1 MRNILFIS
9 VSLVF
14 CAVLSAQNTYILDVN
29 WDGGSSPL
37 NITQEIRWT
46 NTSDVNVDK
55 ITLLDWN
62 HAYASERSPLGE
74 FLANEFDY
82 KLIRANKKNRGYTII
97 SEIRH
102 NKNNLSWKRLPD
114 AIDIIEVTLPEYVV
128 PKATFS
134 FVIRYTVK
142 LPNASIF
149 KYGISKKEIHAKHWH
164 LVLAS
169 QYPNGNW
176 IKDSNLGLG
185 KPNTIDTKIS
195 YRLHVPKKINTILP
209 IQNNSDYSPLLLTT
223 KDTYM
228 RITSGKYELISDML
242 PNENLGDFNDTLTRI
257 SAFIQEL
264 FPSDQ
269 PQVLLAFQKD
279 YSQKPLLSLESMP
292 KFVDAFDKNQVVE
305 LKLLKA
311 ILEEYIQ
318 SRFINQPKDAAWITE
333 GLPYFLWQQYVNS
346 YYPDLKMTGS
356 LSNWPIIKKHHFTQ
370 APYYRSWE
378 ITANVSANKNR
389 GQSLVTPQNELTRYN
404 RRLANPYRAA
414 LALLYLESYLGDNT
428 VLEAIK
434 TAPKSNR
441 LDVGLKNEL
450 KTKTDKPIDWFFD
463 HYVHQ
468 NNNSD
473 LSLLAKKVNDGQ
485 FKITISD
492 TQKNTVIPLTVIKPN
507 GEENTLW
514 IPNDNL
520 PYEDVFDKKTTKSL
534 ILNKTHFIPELKL
547 NNNSYNLG
555 KKIFRNNLRLRL
567 FQDIP
572 QSGTSVLLLTPELG
586 YNVYDGL
593 LAGLRVGNSS
603 LLNNN
608 FKFKLSPQIGTKSTQ
623 ANGMGYVVG
632 SLYHNK
638 KSHYLTRFTL
648 FGSSYHY
655 AQEKRYSSFSP
666 SIQFYFRPNGIQQN
680 DRTFFLIRHISVL
693 LEDLPKD
700 DNRRNYGVSL
710 ASFQSK
716 SGNALQNISYKTEL
730 QWANTFKKI
739 SAESE
744 YITYYLPNR
753 RATFRVFAGGFLK
766 NKSNDNYFDYN
777 SSRVNDYLFQ
787 YDLYG
792 RSETEGFFSQ
802 QYIKAEGALRTAG
815 NVKSS
820 NKWLITAQSS
830 ITLWQWIEGYVEI
843 GWIKNSKQKTHTH
856 WGTGVSFNLI
866 PDFFEIHFPL
876 YDATGNLMSKRAYPK
891 QIRFQLSLKPSSLV
905 QLFSRS
911 WF

>member
-1 MRNILFIS
+1 MRNNLFVS
-9 VSLVF
+9 VLLVF
-14 CAVLSAQNTYILDVN
+14 CALVGAQNTYTLDVN

-37 NITQEIRWT
+37 NITQEIHWT
-46 NTSDVNVDK
+46 NTSDVPVDK

-62 HAYASERSPLGE
+62 HAYASERSPLGK
-74 FLANEFDY
+74 FLANEYDY
-82 KLIRANKKNRGYTII
+82 KLIRANKGNRGYTTI
-97 SEIRH
+97 SEIHH
-102 NKNNLSWKRLPD
+102 NKNSLTWKRLPD
-114 AIDIIEVTLPEYVV
+114 AIDIIEVTLPKAVV

-134 FVIRYTVK
+134 FVIRYAVK
-142 LPNASIF
+142 LPNATIF
-149 KYGISKKEIHAKHWH
+149 KYGISKKEIYAKHWH

-169 QYPNGNW
+169 QHSNGDW
-176 IKDSNLGLG
+176 IKDSNLGFG
-185 KPNTIDTKIS
+185 EPNTTNTKIS
-195 YRLHVPKKINTILP
+195 YHLRVPDEINALLP
-209 IQNNSDYSPLLLTT
+209 IQNNNDYSPLLLTT
-223 KDTYM
+223 KDTYK
-228 RITSGKYELISDML
+228 RIAFGKSELISDML
-242 PNENLGDFNDTLTRI
+242 PNENLADFNDRLTRI

-264 FPSDQ
+264 FPTER
-269 PQVLLAFQKD
+269 PRVLWALQKD

-292 KFVDAFDKNQVVE
+292 QFVSAFDKNQVIE

-311 ILEEYIQ
+311 ILEEYIHK
-318 SRFINQPKDAAWITE
+318 RFANQPKDAAWITE

-356 LSNWPIIKKHHFTQ
+356 LSNWPIIKKYHFTQ

-378 ITANVSANKNR
+378 IAANISANKNR

-414 LALLYLESYLGDNT
+414 LALLYLESYLGSNT

-434 TAPKSNR
+434 TAAKSNR
-441 LDVGLKNEL
+441 LDVALQKEL

-468 NNNSD
+468 NNNGD
-473 LSLLAKKVNDGQ
+473 LSLSAKKVNDDQ
-485 FKITISD
+485 FKITVSD
-492 TQKNTVIPLTVIKPN
+492 TQKNTVIPLTIIKPN

-514 IPNDNL
+514 LSNANL
-520 PYEDVFDKKTTKSL
+520 PYEAVFDKKDTQSL
-534 ILNKTHFIPELKL
+534 ILNKTHVIPELTL

-572 QSGTSVLLLTPELG
+572 QSGTSVLLLTPEFG

-593 LAGLRVGNSS
+593 LTGLTVGNSS
-603 LLNNN
+603 MLNNN

-638 KSHYLTRFTL
+638 KSHYLSRFTL

-655 AQEKRYSSFSP
+655 APKKRYSVFTP
-666 SIQFYFRPNGIQQN
+666 SVQFYFRPNGIQQN
-680 DRTFFLIRHISVL
+680 DRFFLLLRHVSVRL
-693 LEDLPKD
+693 QDLPKND
-700 DNRRNYGVSL
+700 TRRSYGVSL
-710 ASFQSK
+710 ATFTAK
-716 SGNALQNISYKTEL
+716 KGDALQNISYKTEL
-730 QWANTFKKI
+730 QWANAFKKF

-753 RATFRVFAGGFLK
+753 RATFRVFAGGFLN
-766 NKSNDNYFDYN
+766 NKSEDNYFDYN
-777 SSRVNDYLFQ
+777 TSRVNDYLFQ

-792 RSETEGFFSQ
+792 RSESDGFFSQ
-802 QYIKAEGALRTAG
+802 QYIKAEGAMRTAG
-815 NVKSS
+815 NVTGA
-820 NKWLITAQSS
+820 NNWLITAQTST
-830 ITLWQWIEGYVEI
+830 TLWRWIEGYAEV
-843 GWIKNSKQKTHTH
+843 GWIKNRNQKAHTH
-856 WGTGVSFNLI
+856 WGTGISFNLI

-876 YDATGNLMSKRAYPK
+876 YDATGNLMTKPAYAN
-891 QIRFQLSLKPSSLV
+891 QIRFQLSLRPATIT